1 MLYTRQLGMGANAVT
16 TDEYEV
22 RILTSYKTNTT

>member
-1 MLYTRQLGMGANAVT
+1 MRQLGMGANAVT

-22 RILTSYKTNTT
+22 RILTSYKLNTT